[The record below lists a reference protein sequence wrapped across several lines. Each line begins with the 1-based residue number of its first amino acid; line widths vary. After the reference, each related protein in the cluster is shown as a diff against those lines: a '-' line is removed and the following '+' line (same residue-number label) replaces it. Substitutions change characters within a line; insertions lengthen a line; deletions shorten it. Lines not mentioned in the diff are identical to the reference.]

1 METDE
6 EVWPLVPPICQAL
19 TAYLATLINSPLDWV
34 PHLSFCFLAFI
45 FDCNQSLS
53 RADPLKR

>member
-34 PHLSFCFLAFI
+34 PHLSFVFSHLYLIVISRFLGQI
-45 FDCNQSLS
+45 
-53 RADPLKR
+53 P

>member
-1 METDE
+1 MSQVETDE

-34 PHLSFCFLAFI
+34 PHLFFVFSLLYLIVISRFLGQI
-45 FDCNQSLS
+45 
-53 RADPLKR
+53 P